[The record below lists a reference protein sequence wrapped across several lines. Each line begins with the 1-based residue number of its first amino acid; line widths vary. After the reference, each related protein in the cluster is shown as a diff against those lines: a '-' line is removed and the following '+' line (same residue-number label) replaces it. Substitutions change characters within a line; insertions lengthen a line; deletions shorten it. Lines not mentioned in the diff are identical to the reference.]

1 MRLRGHSYH
10 PYFHD
15 LPTGIQY
22 SISPTLFSS
31 VPVPYSFAR
40 VLTYPLQNLSACSS
54 PQDASSYLTAR
65 SDVLPHTLGHQALS
79 FVRKTGEHSDFR
91 SLQKGLH
98 FQGKTGDV
106 PEKIFQIDPGR

>member
-10 PYFHD
+10 LYFHG
-15 LPTGIQY
+15 LLTGNQY
-22 SISPTLFSS
+22 SISPTLFFLMQA
-31 VPVPYSFAR
+31 PCSFAR
-40 VLTYPLQNLSACSS
+40 VLMYLLQTLSACSLL
-54 PQDASSYLTAR
+54 QDASSYLTAR
-65 SDVLPHTLGHQALS
+65 SDVLPHELGHQALS